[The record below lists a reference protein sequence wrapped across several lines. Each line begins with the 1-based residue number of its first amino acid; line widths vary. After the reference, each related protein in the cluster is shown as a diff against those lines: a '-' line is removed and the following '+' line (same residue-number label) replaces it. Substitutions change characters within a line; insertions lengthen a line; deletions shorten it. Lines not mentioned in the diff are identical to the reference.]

1 MRSVID
7 ADAWLSWISVADGL
21 GGESAEATEGG
32 ANDVFV
38 AKQSETGPEEG
49 ERDSV
54 AKRRKRGREEE
65 GGKRGGEG
73 GRNEEDSE

>member
-1 MRSVID
+1 M
-7 ADAWLSWISVADGL
+7 
-21 GGESAEATEGG
+21 
-32 ANDVFV
+32 FV

-54 AKRRKRGREEE
+54 AKRRERRREEGRRE
-65 GGKRGGEG
+65 RGGEG